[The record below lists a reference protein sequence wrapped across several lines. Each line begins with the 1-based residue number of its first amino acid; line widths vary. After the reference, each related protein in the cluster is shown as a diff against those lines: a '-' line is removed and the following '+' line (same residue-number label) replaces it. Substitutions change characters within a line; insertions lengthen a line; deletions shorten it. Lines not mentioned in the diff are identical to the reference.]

1 MTEPVISSNASL
13 NREEKKPLSA
23 WKYAGISLATVLTG
37 LLALVSMI
45 LPIAVI
51 GAWSSSTLWV
61 SVPLLVLTVSI
72 TGGLFWLAV
81 HLNSLLKKPDARA
94 NPVCQCCAM
103 DVPTIKVGLNRHIG
117 AIVFM
122 FHKSLN
128 GHLCKPC
135 IKKLFW
141 EYTPITFFF
150 GWWGIISVI
159 ITPVVL
165 INNIIVY
172 LRSLSMETTSP
183 AQSQSILPEAMPST
197 RVL

>member
-1 MTEPVISSNASL
+1 MMEPTVSSNASL
-13 NREEKKPLSA
+13 NHEQKKPLSV
-23 WKYAGISLATVLTG
+23 WKYVGISLATVLAA

-51 GAWSSSTLWV
+51 GSWSSSPTWP
-61 SVPLLVLTVSI
+61 SILLLLLTVSI
-72 TGGLFWLAV
+72 TGGLIWLTLY
-81 HLNSLLKKPDARA
+81 LNSLLKKPDARVSK
-94 NPVCQCCAM
+94 VCQCCARE
-103 DVPTIKVGLNRHIG
+103 VPTIKVGLNRHIG

-135 IKKLFW
+135 INKLFW
-141 EYTPITFFF
+141 EYTPITFFL
-150 GWWGIISVI
+150 GWWGIISVV

-165 INNIIVY
+165 INNVIVY
-172 LRSLSMETTSP
+172 LRSLSMETAPAEQSP
-183 AQSQSILPEAMPST
+183 AILPESMPST